1 LVDLSKIPASTLQAT
16 VRKRHLDL
24 LVLELNLQMNSADE
38 VVLESIN
45 NRIRSLVECA
55 EELVRRKQRVHI
67 DLAKLTPVVRGKL
80 EKAIGESRVLGPKAI
95 EGRQKRE
102 MPKPKRRRLPK

>member
-1 LVDLSKIPASTLQAT
+1 
-16 VRKRHLDL
+16 
-24 LVLELNLQMNSADE
+24 MNSADE

-95 EGRQKRE
+95 EGRQKGKCRSQNGGGFRSE
-102 MPKPKRRRLPK
+102 SEKKKIRKA